1 MLKHKAGIGLRL
13 RALTARLRARKPAD
27 SLIRRVGAC
36 APAFAA
42 EDRLNIP
49 VNDCAHEEIQADI
62 LRERGRFLVR
72 QERWSDLA
80 QEMRRAEAQ
89 RDSTPGG
96 LPAVDLLAF
105 GARADVVE
113 TVERALA
120 SGTVADERPL
130 LDGVMGFEAA
140 LQDHRGDPMIALVV
154 ALTHIDLGWAWRGAD
169 WPEATPAR
177 HKNRAK
183 AHFDRAGTLLSRHCD
198 TALQSPA
205 MLAARCAARTGGKEN
220 ATVVADEYEALIDLA
235 PENPRHMRVL
245 GNHMLP
251 RWFGSYTALE
261 LEARRTAA
269 RTQFMW
275 GAGGYAWVYFDA
287 IALDAGACARV
298 DVTFFLDGL
307 RDILR
312 ARPDQEM
319 VNLLT
324 AFCCVA
330 LPGGAGGNDP
340 GRDNRA
346 RIAAAADWL
355 IRDHLTEIH
364 PMVWAHASNQFAN
377 NLHVRSARPFAAR
390 GQADALRCLS
400 ALFADEIRQ
409 GQRVTF
415 TRDGLRLEAV

>member
-1 MLKHKAGIGLRL
+1 MLKRIAPIANRL
-13 RALTARLRARKPAD
+13 RSLAPRRQAQAPKSPRVRRLSVPAAL
-27 SLIRRVGAC
+27 V
-36 APAFAA
+36 A

-49 VNDCAHEEIQADI
+49 VNERALEECEADLI
-62 LRERGRFLVR
+62 RERGRFLVR
-72 QERWSDLA
+72 QERWGDLA
-80 QEMRRAEAQ
+80 HAMRQAEAQ
-89 RDSTPGG
+89 RDSTQGG
-96 LPAVDLLAF
+96 LPSVDLLAF

-113 TVERALA
+113 SVEQALT
-120 SGTVADERPL
+120 SESADDENLL

-140 LQDHRGDPMIALVV
+140 LQDHQGDPMIALVV
-154 ALTHIDLGWAWRGAD
+154 ALTHIDLGWAWRGQG
-169 WPEATPAR
+169 WPEATPPR
-177 HKNRAK
+177 HERRAN
-183 AHFDRAGTLLSRHCD
+183 AHFDRARTLLSRQCGA
-198 TALQSPA
+198 TLQSPA
-205 MLAARCAARTGGKEN
+205 LLAAGCAARAGGSDG
-220 ATVVADEYEALIDLA
+220 ALAVADEYETLIDLA
-235 PENPRHMRVL
+235 PENPRHMRAL

-251 RWFGSYTALE
+251 RWFGSYGALE
-261 LEARRTAA
+261 LEARRTAV

-287 IALDAGACARV
+287 IVLDAGACARV
-298 DVTFFLDGL
+298 DVPFFLDGL

-364 PMVWAHASNQFAN
+364 PLIWAHASDRFVN
-377 NLHVRSARPFAAR
+377 NLHVRSSRQFASR
-390 GQADALRCLS
+390 GRADALRCLS

-415 TRDGLRLEAV
+415 TPDGLRLEAL

>member
-1 MLKHKAGIGLRL
+1 MLKRIAPIAHRL
-13 RALTARLRARKPAD
+13 RSLAPRRQTQAPERLSVRRLSVPAAL
-27 SLIRRVGAC
+27 
-36 APAFAA
+36 AA
-42 EDRLNIP
+42 EDRLNIS
-49 VNDCAHEEIQADI
+49 VNERGLEECEADLI
-62 LRERGRFLVR
+62 RERGRFLVR

-80 QEMRRAEAQ
+80 QEMRKAEAR
-89 RDSTPGG
+89 RDCTQGG
-96 LPAVDLLAF
+96 LPSVDLLGF

-113 TVERALA
+113 TVEQALSSERAH
-120 SGTVADERPL
+120 DEKLL

-140 LQDHRGDPMIALVV
+140 LQEHKGDPMIALVV
-154 ALTHIDLGWAWRGAD
+154 ALTHIDLGWAWRGEG

-177 HKNRAK
+177 HQKRAN
-183 AHFDRAGTLLSRHCD
+183 AHFDRARTLLSRHCG
-198 TALQSPA
+198 TSLQSPA
-205 MLAARCAARTGGKEN
+205 LLAARCAARAGGSDG
-220 ATVVADEYEALIDLA
+220 AMAVADDYERLIDLA
-235 PENPRHMRVL
+235 PENPRHMRAL

-251 RWFGSYTALE
+251 RWFGSYAALE

-269 RTQFMW
+269 STQFMW
-275 GAGGYAWVYFDA
+275 GTGGYAWVYFDA
-287 IALDAGACARV
+287 LTLDAGACARV
-298 DVTFFLDGL
+298 DVPFFLDGL

-312 ARPDQEM
+312 ARPDQET

-364 PMVWAHASNQFAN
+364 PLVWAHASDRFAN
-377 NLHVRSARPFAAR
+377 NLHIRSARQFAAR
-390 GQADALRCLS
+390 GRADALRCLS
-400 ALFADEIRQ
+400 ALFADELRQ

-415 TRDGLRLEAV
+415 TPDGLRLEMV